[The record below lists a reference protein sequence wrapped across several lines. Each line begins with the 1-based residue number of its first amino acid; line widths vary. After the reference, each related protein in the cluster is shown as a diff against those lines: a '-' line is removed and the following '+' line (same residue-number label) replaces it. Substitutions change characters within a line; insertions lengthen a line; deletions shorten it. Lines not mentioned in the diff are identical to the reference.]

1 VADWVRG
8 DRIVLAKNKD
18 YHVNGL
24 PHLDKVTFRFIPDPN
39 SALAAFKSG
48 DIDVSAFGL
57 GPKKT
62 IVNISPR
69 RRASPRGGLWV
80 PLT

>member
-1 VADWVRG
+1 M
-8 DRIVLAKNKD
+8 LAKNKD

>member
-1 VADWVRG
+1 MADWVRG

-18 YHVNGL
+18 YHVKGL

-57 GPKKT
+57 GPKKR

-80 PLT
+80 P